1 MLDCSRK
8 DPSLGHSWHWAA
20 SWAGLGQ
27 AVAGELLFLGEGVA
41 VVALVAAV
49 VAAVECTTTVVAAA
63 EVGLDVGTV
72 DEAQV
77 AAAEVEVDAEGIEA
91 VEDTAVEATALGS
104 RALPS

>member
-8 DPSLGHSWHWAA
+8 DPSLGHSWHWAT

-27 AVAGELLFLGEGVA
+27 AVAGELPVLGEGEAVA
-41 VVALVAAV
+41 VATLVAAV
-49 VAAVECTTTVVAAA
+49 VECTTTVVAAA